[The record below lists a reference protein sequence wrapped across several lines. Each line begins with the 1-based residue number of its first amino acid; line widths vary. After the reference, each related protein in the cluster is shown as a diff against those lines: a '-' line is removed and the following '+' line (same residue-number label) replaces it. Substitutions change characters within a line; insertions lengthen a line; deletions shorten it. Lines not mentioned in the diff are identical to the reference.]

1 MSIDAL
7 ECVSEKQ
14 LIAVEEQ
21 KAGGCCCGA
30 ARLIKGGCLKV
41 TLLGILLKET
51 ALTRFRFLLQDS
63 AL

>member
-30 ARLIKGGCLKV
+30 ARLIKGEAV
-41 TLLGILLKET
+41 
-51 ALTRFRFLLQDS
+51 
-63 AL
+63 